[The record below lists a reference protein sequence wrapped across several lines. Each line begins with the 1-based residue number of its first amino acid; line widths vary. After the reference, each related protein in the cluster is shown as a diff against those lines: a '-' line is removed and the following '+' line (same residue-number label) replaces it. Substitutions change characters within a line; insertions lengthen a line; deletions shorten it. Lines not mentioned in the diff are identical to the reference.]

1 MDRLGRLR
9 STRALLAGLIAV
21 SALTMTVD
29 ARSGGTG
36 PLAGIGGAL
45 LTLISPLQ
53 RAVAAVT
60 SPIGSFVT
68 SVTRLPELRS
78 ENDELRARVAE
89 LEQRVATE
97 GIDRERLAELEGLLD
112 LEASLGASTT
122 GVAAQVIASGLS
134 NFEWTITIDKGS
146 SDGIEVGMPVLS
158 EAGVVGVIVQVGLA
172 SSVVQT
178 LLDPA
183 TSVAGRLPGGVTG
196 LVEGQG
202 AGDLR
207 MGLVDPGSSVTA
219 GDVVVT
225 AGFSVPGAGGSV
237 FPQGILIGRVSR
249 VLPGDAS
256 PERFVEIRPTVDFA
270 ALSVVLVVTPPTS
283 G

>member
-36 PLAGIGGAL
+36 ALAGISGAL
-45 LTLISPLQ
+45 LTITSPLQ
-53 RAVAAVT
+53 RAVAAFT

-68 SVTRLPELRS
+68 SITRLPELRS
-78 ENDELRARVAE
+78 ENEELRARVAE

-97 GIDRERLAELEGLLD
+97 GIDRERLAQLEALLA
-112 LEASLGASTT
+112 LEASLGVDAT

-134 NFEWTITIDKGS
+134 NFEWTITIDRGS

-158 EAGVVGVIVQVGLA
+158 EAGVVGIVVRVGLGSA
-172 SSVVQT
+172 VVQT
-178 LLDPA
+178 LLDPGTA
-183 TSVAGRLPGGVTG
+183 VAGRLPGGVTG

-207 MGLVDPGSSVTA
+207 MGLVDPGSPVTA

-256 PERFVEIRPTVDFA
+256 PERFVQIRPTVDFA
-270 ALSVVLVVTPPTS
+270 ALSVVLVVTATTA

>member
-36 PLAGIGGAL
+36 PLAGIGAAL
-45 LTLISPLQ
+45 MTAISPLQ
-53 RAVAAVT
+53 RAVAAIA
-60 SPIGSFVT
+60 SPVASFIT

-78 ENDELRARVAE
+78 ENEDLRARVAE

-97 GIDRERLAELEGLLD
+97 GIDAERLAQLEALLE
-112 LEASLGASTT
+112 LEASLGVDAT

-134 NFEWTITIDKGS
+134 NFEWTVTIDKGS
-146 SDGIEVGMPVLS
+146 ADGIEVGMPVLS
-158 EAGVVGVIVQVGLA
+158 DAGVVGIVVQVALG

-196 LVEGQG
+196 LV
-202 AGDLR
+202 L
-207 MGLVDPGSSVTA
+207 S
-219 GDVVVT
+219 
-225 AGFSVPGAGGSV
+225 
-237 FPQGILIGRVSR
+237 LIH
-249 VLPGDAS
+249 
-256 PERFVEIRPTVDFA
+256 I
-270 ALSVVLVVTPPTS
+270 
-283 G
+283 

>member
-9 STRALLAGLIAV
+9 STRSLIAGLIVV

-60 SPIGSFVT
+60 APIGSFVT

-78 ENDELRARVAE
+78 ENEDLRARVAE

-112 LEASLGASTT
+112 LEASLGEETT

-134 NFEWTITIDKGS
+134 NFEWTVTIDKGS

-178 LLDPA
+178 LLDPG

-196 LVEGQG
+196 LVEGRG

-207 MGLVDPGSSVTA
+207 MGLIDPGAPVTA

-270 ALSVVLVVTPPTS
+270 ALSVVLVVTGATA